1 MRVSRRTFLKG
12 VGAASAAVAA
22 EELLGGPE
30 TLRAA
35 EGAAAAAREEWVPTT
50 CWIGK
55 QDCGIMARRIDGRVV
70 KLEGHP
76 GNPRNQGTLCPK
88 GVAQIAA
95 LYDPN
100 RVKTPLVRTNAKGE
114 HGTWRRATWDEALD
128 LVAERIRAAR
138 EKDPSLVLWQKGRSK
153 SKQLYDEALVEAL
166 GATKVGHGA
175 YCSDAGYRALE
186 YTVGVQG
193 VLNPDFRH
201 TRYLLSWGWNL
212 SSAGGNQLCFITWQ
226 RQLLEA
232 RERGLEV
239 VAIDPRIRGAG
250 PFADRWLP
258 IRPGTDLALALALAR
273 ELLELD
279 AVDRDYL
286 VRFTNAPYLVGEDG
300 YFVREG
306 DRPLVIDE
314 GSGEVVPAGTPGVR
328 PALEGSARVGGG
340 RARTAFSLFRDH
352 VREATPEW
360 AASVCDVPAGDVRD
374 VARGM
379 AENAMLGSTIVVD
392 GVRLPYR
399 PVSVMLYHAA
409 QQELG
414 FQATRA
420 IVQVLMLL
428 GAVGAVGGV
437 QMAPKWEIHDNY
449 FALDQVEISDGPY
462 DHLLKGSK
470 YFPINT
476 GNPSLGAYAMLE
488 PERYGVGKTP
498 EVMIVHMAN
507 PAVSFADSPAVREA
521 YARVP
526 FTVVISPWLSETADL
541 LADVVLPAATL
552 EKYEGP
558 LSATDAYVDAVTLR
572 VPPMEP
578 LFESRGEVD
587 IYLDLCERVGVLYGR
602 GGFLDLINEHL
613 ELTGPLALPLRR
625 KPTAREI
632 FDRWARSQGAE
643 EGVRRF
649 EEQGVLVKGPLPPEV
664 RYGYATDPP
673 FGGVVHRFYGE
684 SLLRYRDEMRRRG
697 VEEIFWR
704 DYTPLPTWR
713 PPTMESSPP
722 EYDLYLVSYKLVE
735 HKQSRT
741 SFVPLLAELTGGQRL
756 EINPRTARA
765 RGIADGQAVVV
776 ESHNAVTG
784 ETRRVTVRARYT
796 EAIRPD
802 VVAMPHGFG
811 LWTHPWARG
820 QGPSPNVLYF
830 SGPGYV
836 ANTADQSFHVKVR
849 VLPAEEA

>member
-1 MRVSRRTFLKG
+1 M
-12 VGAASAAVAA
+12 
-22 EELLGGPE
+22 
-30 TLRAA
+30 
-35 EGAAAAAREEWVPTT
+35 
-50 CWIGK
+50 
-55 QDCGIMARRIDGRVV
+55 
-70 KLEGHP
+70 
-76 GNPRNQGTLCPK
+76 
-88 GVAQIAA
+88 
-95 LYDPN
+95 
-100 RVKTPLVRTNAKGE
+100 
-114 HGTWRRATWDEALD
+114 
-128 LVAERIRAAR
+128 
-138 EKDPSLVLWQKGRSK
+138 
-153 SKQLYDEALVEAL
+153 
-166 GATKVGHGA
+166 
-175 YCSDAGYRALE
+175 
-186 YTVGVQG
+186 
-193 VLNPDFRH
+193 
-201 TRYLLSWGWNL
+201 
-212 SSAGGNQLCFITWQ
+212 
-226 RQLLEA
+226 
-232 RERGLEV
+232 
-239 VAIDPRIRGAG
+239 
-250 PFADRWLP
+250 
-258 IRPGTDLALALALAR
+258 
-273 ELLELD
+273 
-279 AVDRDYL
+279 
-286 VRFTNAPYLVGEDG
+286 
-300 YFVREG
+300 
-306 DRPLVIDE
+306 
-314 GSGEVVPAGTPGVR
+314 
-328 PALEGSARVGGG
+328 
-340 RARTAFSLFRDH
+340 
-352 VREATPEW
+352 
-360 AASVCDVPAGDVRD
+360 
-374 VARGM
+374 
-379 AENAMLGSTIVVD
+379 
-392 GVRLPYR
+392 
-399 PVSVMLYHAA
+399 
-409 QQELG
+409 
-414 FQATRA
+414 
-420 IVQVLMLL
+420 
-428 GAVGAVGGV
+428 
-437 QMAPKWEIHDNY
+437 
-449 FALDQVEISDGPY
+449 
-462 DHLLKGSK
+462 
-470 YFPINT
+470 
-476 GNPSLGAYAMLE
+476 
-488 PERYGVGKTP
+488 
-498 EVMIVHMAN
+498 
-507 PAVSFADSPAVREA
+507 
-521 YARVP
+521 
-526 FTVVISPWLSETADL
+526 
-541 LADVVLPAATL
+541 
-552 EKYEGP
+552 
-558 LSATDAYVDAVTLR
+558 TLR

-684 SLLRYRDEMRRRG
+684 SVLRYRDEMRRRG

>member
-1 MRVSRRTFLKG
+1 
-12 VGAASAAVAA
+12 VA
-22 EELLGGPE
+22 
-30 TLRAA
+30 
-35 EGAAAAAREEWVPTT
+35 
-50 CWIGK
+50 
-55 QDCGIMARRIDGRVV
+55 
-70 KLEGHP
+70 
-76 GNPRNQGTLCPK
+76 
-88 GVAQIAA
+88 
-95 LYDPN
+95 
-100 RVKTPLVRTNAKGE
+100 
-114 HGTWRRATWDEALD
+114 
-128 LVAERIRAAR
+128 
-138 EKDPSLVLWQKGRSK
+138 
-153 SKQLYDEALVEAL
+153 
-166 GATKVGHGA
+166 
-175 YCSDAGYRALE
+175 
-186 YTVGVQG
+186 
-193 VLNPDFRH
+193 
-201 TRYLLSWGWNL
+201 
-212 SSAGGNQLCFITWQ
+212 
-226 RQLLEA
+226 
-232 RERGLEV
+232 
-239 VAIDPRIRGAG
+239 
-250 PFADRWLP
+250 
-258 IRPGTDLALALALAR
+258 
-273 ELLELD
+273 
-279 AVDRDYL
+279 
-286 VRFTNAPYLVGEDG
+286 
-300 YFVREG
+300 
-306 DRPLVIDE
+306 
-314 GSGEVVPAGTPGVR
+314 
-328 PALEGSARVGGG
+328 GG

-360 AASVCDVPAGDVRD
+360 AASVCDVPAADVRD

-379 AENAMLGSTIVVD
+379 AENAMLGSTTLVD

-399 PVSVMLYHAA
+399 PVGVMLYHAA

-476 GNPSLGAYAMLE
+476 GNPALGARTMLE

-498 EVMIVHMAN
+498 EVMIVHMSN
-507 PAVSFADSPAVREA
+507 LAVSYPDSPAIQEA

-587 IYLDLCERVGVLYGR
+587 IYLDLCERVGVLYGK
-602 GGFLDLINEHL
+602 GGYLDLINEHL
-613 ELTGPLALPLRR
+613 GLTGRLALPLRR

-632 FDRWARSQGAE
+632 FDRWARTQGAE

-664 RYGYATDPP
+664 RYGYATEPP

-697 VEEIFWR
+697 AEEIFWR

-713 PPTMESSPP
+713 PPTMEGSPP

-756 EINPRTARA
+756 DINPRTARA
-765 RGIADGQAVVV
+765 RGIADGQPVVV

-802 VVAMPHGFG
+802 VVAMPHHFG
-811 LWTHPWARG
+811 LWTHPWAEG

-849 VLPAEEA
+849 VLSAEEA